1 MPLNNSFLLNNSK
14 NENNNII
21 PDDKKN
27 ENLNCE
33 ALKHKKHIK
42 QKIVINFL
50 SSFSNGKI
58 KKVRRNATKLVP
70 IANSCGFAVNVKN
83 KKLGMHKIAKHIKI
97 LLFVFK

>member
-1 MPLNNSFLLNNSK
+1 MAVEYK
-14 NENNNII
+14 II
-21 PDDKKN
+21 KKAKIYDGFFQLH
-27 ENLNCE
+27 EIT
-33 ALKHKKHIK
+33 LKHKKHIK

-83 KKLGMHKIAKHIKI
+83 KKLGMHKIAKHIRI